1 MARLTLKWGAKI
13 IQNEGFVNINLKVF
27 VPENLSY
34 FCSMKNVAVI
44 GGGTMGNGIA
54 HVFAQSGYSVTLID
68 IKQEMLEKAIATIT
82 KNMDRMIAKEK
93 ITAEQ
98 KDQALANIQT
108 TTDLKSGV
116 LSADL
121 VVEAATENVEIKLQL
136 FRNID
141 EFAPKNCVL
150 ASNTSSI
157 SITKIASV
165 TSRPEKVIGM
175 HFMNP
180 VPVMKLVEVIEGF
193 KTDKQVTADIMEL
206 SKKLGKIPAL
216 TQDYPGFIANRILMP
231 MINEAIIS
239 LHEGVAGV
247 TEIDTIM
254 KLGMAHPMG
263 PLQLADFIGLDV
275 CLAILNVLYDGL
287 GNTKYAPCP
296 LLVNMVTSGDLGVKS
311 GRGFYDYGHGT
322 KELIVAPN
330 FQ

>member
-34 FCSMKNVAVI
+34 FCGMKNVAVI

-330 FQ
+330 FH